1 MFRHLLAGSAVP
13 IKDREYGEALPVLV
27 TFDNGRPKTPV
38 SAKALKNRRQS
49 FVAATA
55 ARSPFMRL
63 ADLVDET
70 STEAIRSKSAVGDDD
85 GSGEGGGSKS
95 ALPSLA
101 QMKNKAAAAEKA
113 VVVAQKF
120 ANASGVATIGS
131 SLVEQSTTTLPLDKT
146 EAPPIEKDKWW
157 ATDLEE
163 ALDQVS
169 SDLPSSDDFN
179 RPTSPAPRLGQLR
192 RSANDNLPAGKV
204 GLGLWSSN
212 HWGSSRNM
220 EDDDNSDADV
230 LGSFAPGGASGHH
243 TRSPAHAAAHAAK
256 RTPTRNP
263 WDVSAPSAAYGG
275 GPSPPP
281 ESPQQ
286 VATRCRRWL
295 IRKGVVPRQMGPVS
309 RMPASW
315 SPALLKVEED
325 EHMYTCGNG
334 GVGRSVGWN
343 VFLQRLKKQEGGGL
357 IATYKFN
364 NFSFPLV
371 SPRRSFL
378 SH

>member
-70 STEAIRSKSAVGDDD
+70 STEAIRSESAVGDDD
-85 GSGEGGGSKS
+85 GSGEGGGPKR

-101 QMKNKAAAAEKA
+101 QMKSKAAAAAKA

-120 ANASGVATIGS
+120 ANASGSATTFGS
-131 SLVEQSTTTLPLDKT
+131 SLVQQSTTTLPLDKM
-146 EAPPIEKDKWW
+146 EAPLTEKYAWW
-157 ATDLEE
+157 AVDSAE

-179 RPTSPAPRLGQLR
+179 RPTSPAPRLGQLQ
-192 RSANDNLPAGKV
+192 RSANDKLPAGKV

-220 EDDDNSDADV
+220 EDEDGDDNDAADV
-230 LGSFAPGGASGHH
+230 LGSFGYGGASGHR
-243 TRSPAHAAAHAAK
+243 TKSLAHAAAHAAK

-275 GPSPPP
+275 GALPPLP

-295 IRKGVVPRQMGPVS
+295 IRKGVVPHQMGPAS

-315 SPALLKVEED
+315 SPALLKVQGGG
-325 EHMYTCGNG
+325 TCIHKAMGMWRG
-334 GVGRSVGWN
+334 AWDRKCCACK
-343 VFLQRLKKQEGGGL
+343 RLRKQEGGGGSDC
-357 IATYKFN
+357 Y
-364 NFSFPLV
+364 V
-371 SPRRSFL
+371 
-378 SH
+378 